1 MSEGDSGT
9 FVKMDSF
16 RLMKCSECGKEV
28 GLHRGETGSA
38 TLICPNCDEEMISK
52 SGYDK
57 ISGEGI

>member
-1 MSEGDSGT
+1 MR
-9 FVKMDSF
+9 SF

-28 GLHRGETGSA
+28 GLHRGETRTV

-57 ISGEGI
+57 IIKKGI

>member
-1 MSEGDSGT
+1 MSEGDFGT
-9 FVKMDSF
+9 FVETDSF

-28 GLHRGETGSA
+28 GLHRGETGTV

-57 ISGEGI
+57 IIKKGI

>member
-9 FVKMDSF
+9 FVETDSF

-28 GLHRGETGSA
+28 GLHRGETGTV

-52 SGYDK
+52 K
-57 ISGEGI
+57 WL

>member
-9 FVKMDSF
+9 LVETDSF

-28 GLHRGETGSA
+28 GLYRRETGSA
-38 TLICPNCDEEMISK
+38 TLICPNCDEEIISE